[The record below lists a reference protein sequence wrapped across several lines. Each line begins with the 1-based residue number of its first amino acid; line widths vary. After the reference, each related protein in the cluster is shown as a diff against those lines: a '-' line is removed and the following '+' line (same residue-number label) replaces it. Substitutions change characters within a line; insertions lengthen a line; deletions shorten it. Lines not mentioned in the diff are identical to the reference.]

1 MERENEQRDEL
12 IHLGSVVEETKG
24 AVRGGPDFIGLPLNQ
39 TGIMDD

>member
-12 IHLGSVVEETKG
+12 IDLGSVVEETKG